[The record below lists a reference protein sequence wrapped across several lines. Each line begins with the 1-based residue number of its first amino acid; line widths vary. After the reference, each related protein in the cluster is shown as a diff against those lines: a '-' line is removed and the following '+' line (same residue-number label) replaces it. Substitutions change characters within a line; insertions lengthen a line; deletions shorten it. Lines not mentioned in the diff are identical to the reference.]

1 MSELTAGS
9 VACPI
14 CGKVYKQKGLKK
26 HLNTCSAKEE
36 HHKRDNDF
44 LAREKLRAA
53 TEILKR
59 RTGKVYQQPQVDD
72 IKCEYHPFSKR
83 ITEVHHFHEYGM
95 QVKEPIDY
103 IINNEPWRPFRTRR
117 DFEFASLTITQSLTK
132 KAVDSLL
139 ELTYGAIGKDPSR
152 GVLTLQSYDE
162 MMDIWKLAANKMP
175 GFTKMPVSDIY
186 KGESLTYDVWRH
198 PVWDWVMKLVQDPQL
213 APHFEW
219 DAKHLFKYNGESWVH
234 FYDEPV
240 TGDLWWEIQSTLPEG
255 GKPLLLI
262 VYADKTC
269 LSTFGTAK
277 GYPVVARVGNLIIN
291 LRNGDGPSGGFMI
304 GWLPVMEEPASET
317 HKRKWKNHKAIVYH
331 RAMEIILQDIINHS
345 HTGFAIICGDVKSA
359 DYEEDCIMTLT
370 WGTGSYCPCPIC
382 LVPDTKQAIHDV
394 AYPLRTQATMK
405 AVYMEAMALGTVEER
420 EDLLKKYGLRSIENV
435 FWKIANSDPYRSTS
449 FDCLHTFDGGL
460 FDDHLFKQIL
470 LHVEALGRGALTKL
484 DHQMEIFPRWSGLK
498 HFKAI
503 TTLSFND
510 GAKSE
515 DISKCILFAA
525 HNILTRQADHA
536 GYILL
541 KCMRCYINL
550 RMYAGLHVHTSET
563 ISAGREEVKCLS
575 ILLQEYQAKA
585 NPEFRKKSWNFPKN
599 HLYVHLFNDIEQ
611 KGATPNYSTKP
622 SEKSHSNLKTAYRRR
637 TNFKN
642 VAPQVSKTLSAPS
655 QSSYINITYEINV
668 LEASQKPVTAAD
680 NEDEAENDEDV
691 TPPSGHYKLGSCTKP
706 IMLGEVEENY
716 SNDVAFERFRLRL
729 SEFLNRELD
738 AEKRP
743 GYRYL
748 HNTGDQNT
756 KIRPGQYLTI
766 NYESIVDWR
775 EDTNLL
781 RCNPMFQGAPRY
793 DHVVIKTGSPT
804 TLGTDIIA
812 RLLMMFTIM
821 VNDITYDIALQKDTD
836 LQLLRLRARPRK
848 SAEFLFLS
856 SIIRGA
862 LVIPDFSQQGDFFL
876 VDTVDGDMF
885 LRYCLYR

>member
-1 MSELTAGS
+1 
-9 VACPI
+9 
-14 CGKVYKQKGLKK
+14 
-26 HLNTCSAKEE
+26 
-36 HHKRDNDF
+36 
-44 LAREKLRAA
+44 
-53 TEILKR
+53 
-59 RTGKVYQQPQVDD
+59 DD
-72 IKCEYHPFSKR
+72 IKCEYHPLSER

-95 QVKEPIDY
+95 QVKQPIDY
-103 IINNEPWRPFRTRR
+103 IIDDEPWRPFRTRR

-139 ELTYGAIGKDPSR
+139 ELTYGAVGKDPSR

-175 GFTKMPVSDIY
+175 GFTKMPVSDVY
-186 KGESLTYDVWRH
+186 KGESLTYDVWRR
-198 PVWDWVMKLVQDPQL
+198 PVWDWIMKLVQDPRL

-219 DAKHLFKYNGESWVH
+219 DAKRLFKYNGESWVR

-262 VYADKTC
+262 VYADKTR

-277 GYPVVARVGNLIIN
+277 GYPVVARVGNVILN
-291 LRNGDGPSGGFMI
+291 LRNGDGPGGGFMI

-317 HKRKWKNHKAIVYH
+317 HKRKWKNHKAIIYH

-345 HTGFAIICGDVKSA
+345 HTGFAVICGDGIQRTLYPCIPVKSA

-370 WGTGSYCPCPIC
+370 RGTGSYCPCPIC
-382 LVPDTKQAIHDV
+382 LVPDDKQAIHDV

-405 AVYMEAMALGTVEER
+405 AVYMEAMALHTVEER
-420 EDLLKKYGLRSIENV
+420 EDLLKKYGLRPIENV

-484 DHQMEIFPRWSGLK
+484 DHQMEIFPRWSGLN

-510 GAKSE
+510 GSKSE

-525 HNILTRQADHA
+525 HNILTRQVDHA

-550 RMYAGLHVHTSET
+550 RMYAGLHVHTSDT
-563 ISAGREEVKCLS
+563 ILAGREEVKQLS
-575 ILLQEYQAKA
+575 VLLQEYQAKA
-585 NPEFRKKSWNFPKN
+585 KPEFRKKSWNFPKN
-599 HLYVHLFNDIEQ
+599 HLYVHLFDDIEQ
-611 KGATPNYSTKP
+611 KGATRNYSTKP
-622 SEKSHSNLKTAYRRR
+622 SEKSHGNLKTAYRRR

-642 VAPQVSKTLSAPS
+642 VAPQILLIDHLRHVSDF
-655 QSSYINITYEINV
+655 IWDEIEV
-668 LEASQKPVTAAD
+668 LEASRKPVALAD
-680 NEDEAENDEDV
+680 DNNEAENEEDI
-691 TPPSGHYKLGSCTKP
+691 TPPSGHYKLGSRTKP
-706 IMLGEVEENY
+706 ITLGEVEENH

-738 AEKRP
+738 VEKRP
-743 GYRYL
+743 VSYMCNISL
-748 HNTGDQNT
+748 TFI

-775 EDTNLL
+775 QDTDLL

-812 RLLMMFTIM
+812 QLLMVFTIT
-821 VNDITYDIALQKDTD
+821 VNDASYDITLVHPLDRALGNRQRKDAD
-836 LQLLRLRARPRK
+836 LQLLRLKARPRK
-848 SAEFLFLS
+848 STEFVFLP

-862 LVIPDFSQQGDFFL
+862 LVVPDFSQQGDFFL

-885 LRYCLYR
+885 LRYYLYR